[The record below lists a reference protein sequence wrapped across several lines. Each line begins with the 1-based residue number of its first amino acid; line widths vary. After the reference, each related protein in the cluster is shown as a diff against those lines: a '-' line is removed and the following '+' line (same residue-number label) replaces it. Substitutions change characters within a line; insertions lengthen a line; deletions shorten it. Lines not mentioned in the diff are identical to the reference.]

1 MLEAIK
7 NFHKQFAWEPEISN
21 AGKLFAYQKVIVAG
35 MGGSAL
41 AADILKMI
49 LSDVELTIHRDYGL
63 PEDVLAK
70 SGPRDV
76 LVIASSY
83 SGNTEE
89 TIDAF
94 LEAKKRGLPVAA
106 VTTGG
111 RLLKLAK
118 ENDAPYILLPAAGIQ
133 PRMATGFSI
142 LALLKLMY
150 EEETMKEIK
159 LLSKSLSADRAEKK
173 GKMLAAKLRGKVP
186 VIYSSRRNFA
196 IARNW
201 KIKFNETG
209 KIPAFANYFPELN
222 HNEMTGFDVHP
233 STKELSEKFHFI
245 FLKDKTDHPRINK
258 RAAVLEKLFQK
269 KGFGTDAVGVEGEGH
284 PEKIFQTLLIAD
296 WTAYYLA
303 KHYKV
308 DPEKVPMVEEFKELI
323 K

>member
-7 NFHKQFAWEPEISN
+7 NFPKQFNWEPEIGN
-21 AGKLFAYQKVIVAG
+21 AGELFAYQKVIVAG

-49 LSDVELTIHRDYGL
+49 LSDVELTVRRDYGL
-63 PEDVLAK
+63 PEDILAK

-89 TIDAF
+89 TTDAF

-111 RLLKLAK
+111 RLLELAK
-118 ENDAPYILLPAAGIQ
+118 ENDAPYILLPDAGIQ
-133 PRMATGFSI
+133 PRMATGFSV

-150 EEETMKEIK
+150 EAEAMKEIK
-159 LLSKSLSADRAEKK
+159 LLSKSLSVDRAEKE
-173 GKMLAAKLRGKVP
+173 GKTLAAHLRGKVP

-209 KIPAFANYFPELN
+209 KIPAFANYLPELN
-222 HNEMTGFDVHP
+222 HNEMTGFDVH
-233 STKELSEKFHFI
+233 SNTKELSEKFHFI

-258 RAAVLEKLFQK
+258 RAAVLKKLFQK
-269 KGFGTDAVGVEGEGH
+269 KGFGADEVGIDGDSPFER
-284 PEKIFQTLLIAD
+284 IFQTLLIAD
-296 WTAYYLA
+296 WAAYYLA

-308 DPEKVPMVEEFKELI
+308 DPEKVPMVEEFKNLI